1 MSHETAPLRS
11 DLQKNEGARVS
22 QRMHPKQLKNELS
35 LYGYMILFR

>member
-11 DLQKNEGARVS
+11 DLQKKGACVS

-35 LYGYMILFR
+35 LYEYMI